1 MVKIKERPSIRSSVV
16 SARRVIQP
24 KDICVLAGTYLIRY
38 GIRTLLPAL
47 ALTLT
52 MIVGN
57 KAMGGGK
64 SALPFTPMIVAF
76 LLVATG
82 FSLKFIPVLFSKKR
96 LTTAEARGFDQLE
109 LYRKARLS
117 ILLDQLETRVF
128 RHEALLVNDQAT
140 RDAEE
145 ALIHAR
151 RKEIASHLD
160 DLSPQT
166 LEWLGATSGEEL
178 VDPLLRHRPLS
189 NRVEASRSGFI
200 ITAHAGLNAP
210 LSETANRA
218 ATGYDLS
225 ILIDYLDGAPFHTSD
240 SKIQEQYQAHPVIR
254 AALKDVKLG
263 KRRLP
268 RYLRTS
274 RLTRRSNIC
283 FSIAN
288 LADSMEEKLW
298 HAGICREVMVQSG
311 RAFIEIDAAF
321 PHALVTASSFLRPG
335 DADNDYHKQHPGLPE
350 ALRNH
355 GKQVLQRVLGND
367 RGDALA
373 MIDRM
378 KMHPII
384 RAFALRLS
392 YDPEYVSGLI
402 QPDFLSDVAELLGE
416 QPMPERFKRYR
427 NEVQSDQEKLESIL
441 DLSQFTPGQT
451 RALRSAWHLNFEN
464 FRSDPEKRSPD
475 VVAKTDILSR
485 RLYYVRLHHCLTLLD
500 RKEYRHIVDVVAF
513 DAQEDELI
521 L

>member
-1 MVKIKERPSIRSSVV
+1 
-16 SARRVIQP
+16 QP

-189 NRVEASRSGFI
+189 
-200 ITAHAGLNAP
+200 
-210 LSETANRA
+210 
-218 ATGYDLS
+218 
-225 ILIDYLDGAPFHTSD
+225 
-240 SKIQEQYQAHPVIR
+240 
-254 AALKDVKLG
+254 
-263 KRRLP
+263 
-268 RYLRTS
+268 
-274 RLTRRSNIC
+274 
-283 FSIAN
+283 
-288 LADSMEEKLW
+288 
-298 HAGICREVMVQSG
+298 
-311 RAFIEIDAAF
+311 
-321 PHALVTASSFLRPG
+321 
-335 DADNDYHKQHPGLPE
+335 
-350 ALRNH
+350 
-355 GKQVLQRVLGND
+355 
-367 RGDALA
+367 
-373 MIDRM
+373 
-378 KMHPII
+378 
-384 RAFALRLS
+384 
-392 YDPEYVSGLI
+392 
-402 QPDFLSDVAELLGE
+402 
-416 QPMPERFKRYR
+416 
-427 NEVQSDQEKLESIL
+427 
-441 DLSQFTPGQT
+441 
-451 RALRSAWHLNFEN
+451 
-464 FRSDPEKRSPD
+464 
-475 VVAKTDILSR
+475 
-485 RLYYVRLHHCLTLLD
+485 
-500 RKEYRHIVDVVAF
+500 
-513 DAQEDELI
+513 
-521 L
+521 